1 MKETIKRFWR
11 NLLERIGKNINQYL
25 NNHNGKMSIVDA
37 DDDTVVNFFAMILKK
52 VINRTLMGAEYDVVS
67 DSTLTEPLQ
76 ELCENL
82 NENIHR
88 VVGYML
94 GSNPYAECWC
104 VPSFVTVGGQQKLI
118 HSYLD
123 GSRIRITSVKE
134 DGSVNECYMIL
145 NATKRKNKEY
155 FLCRKHTLDDNGN
168 LTISYFVSDAEAKE
182 INASVLP
189 EWDSLVQTEVTYP
202 GVNHIGFGR
211 YKSPVQAF
219 NNDTVYGV
227 PLNYNCGLIESQL
240 NKAVKDIEFEMKA
253 SKKML
258 FPDWSIVRKE
268 NKDGKPIGMY
278 SIDEYIFPIKKK
290 ADSNGSLVDEYC
302 PAIRGTE
309 YEAHLTSLLE
319 RYQNSMGVTELI
331 THNNS
336 GNGAT
341 ATEIKM
347 LNIDNISLEQ
357 AIKKSVRKGNI
368 ETLEAD
374 GIYLGIARDLWT
386 YDEDYTDIYVD
397 ADKELDKYIRMYE
410 TGAIE
415 LKDLVRYWNP
425 TFTEE
430 QIEEK
435 VMAIESARANNTQ
448 RSIEELLNI

>member
-11 NLLERIGKNINQYL
+11 NLLERIGENINQYL
-25 NNHNGKMSIVDA
+25 NKHNGKMAIMDA

-52 VINRTLMGAEYDVVS
+52 VINRTLMGAEYDVIS
-67 DSTLTEPLQ
+67 DSTQAEPLQ
-76 ELCENL
+76 ELCNNL
-82 NENIHR
+82 NENAHR
-88 VVGYML
+88 VAGYML
-94 GSNPYAECWC
+94 GSRPHAECWC
-104 VPSFVTVGGQQKLI
+104 VPSFITVGGQQKLI

-123 GSRIRITSVKE
+123 GSRVRITSVKE
-134 DGSVNECYMIL
+134 DGQINECYMVL

-155 FLCRKHTLDDNGN
+155 LLCRKHTLDDNGN
-168 LTISYFVSDAEAKE
+168 LTISYFVSDAEARE
-182 INASVLP
+182 INSSVLP
-189 EWDSLVQTEVTYP
+189 EWDSLVQTEITYP
-202 GVNHIGFGR
+202 SVNHIGFGR
-211 YKSPVQAF
+211 YKSPVQTF
-219 NNDTVYGV
+219 TDTVYGV
-227 PLNYNCGLIESQL
+227 PLNYNCGVIESQITDAI
-240 NKAVKDIEFEMKA
+240 KYIEKEMKL
-253 SKKML
+253 SGKKL
-258 FPDWSIVRKE
+258 FADISLLKKFDNEGYRIE
-268 NKDGKPIGMY
+268 ED
-278 SIDEYIFPIKKK
+278 IFAAKLGTGESVSQMI
-290 ADSNGSLVDEYC
+290 AEYC
-302 PAIRGTE
+302 PDVRNTE

-319 RYQNSMGVTELI
+319 RYQNAMGVTELI

-336 GNGAT
+336 GNSAT

-347 LNIDNISLEQ
+347 LNLDNISLEQ
-357 AIKKSVRKGNI
+357 NIKKAIRKGNI

-435 VMAIESARANNTQ
+435 VMAIESAKANNTQ
-448 RSIEELLNI
+448 RSIEELLNV